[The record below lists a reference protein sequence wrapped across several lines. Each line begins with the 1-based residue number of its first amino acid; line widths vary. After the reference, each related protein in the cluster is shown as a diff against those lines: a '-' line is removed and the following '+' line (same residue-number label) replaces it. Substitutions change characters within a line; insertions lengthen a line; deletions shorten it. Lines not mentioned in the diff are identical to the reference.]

1 MKFKFHLLIELF
13 IFIIAYSI
21 FGIETSLVITLF
33 HFIPSIDLLMIE
45 TNFLTHLHLQFFH
58 NIFVMIIAALPVF
71 YFTNL
76 MIGSF
81 AIMNFL
87 LHMTMDLNDGVMIF
101 YPISK
106 YTLKIK

>member
-1 MKFKFHLLIELF
+1 
-13 IFIIAYSI
+13 
-21 FGIETSLVITLF
+21 
-33 HFIPSIDLLMIE
+33 
-45 TNFLTHLHLQFFH
+45 
-58 NIFVMIIAALPVF
+58 
-71 YFTNL
+71 